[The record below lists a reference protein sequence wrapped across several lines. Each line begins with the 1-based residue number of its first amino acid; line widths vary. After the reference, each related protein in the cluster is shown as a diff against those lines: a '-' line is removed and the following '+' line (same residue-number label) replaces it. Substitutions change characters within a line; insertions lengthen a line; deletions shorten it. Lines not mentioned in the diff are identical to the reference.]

1 MKKISA
7 SIPAVIRNIE
17 LKKQVKKKT
26 NKENEDTSSSIVIFQ
41 HNNLI
46 EARYSL
52 TLQEKRLIL
61 FFLNFSNSD
70 DLPIV

>member
-17 LKKQVKKKT
+17 LKKQVKKKN

-41 HNNLI
+41 HN
-46 EARYSL
+46 
-52 TLQEKRLIL
+52 K
-61 FFLNFSNSD
+61 FK
-70 DLPIV
+70 